1 MFKVA
6 AISSGQC
13 HVAQRTQRDQQIV
26 ASVKTTKGVTT
37 VDRPQRA
44 DMWSPD
50 H

>member
-1 MFKVA
+1 MVNRWG
-6 AISSGQC
+6 S
-13 HVAQRTQRDQQIV
+13 TQSWTACV
-26 ASVKTTKGVTT
+26 ASVKTTKGVST